1 VDLRISKIFPVGPRL
16 RIEGMVDAF
25 NLFNRE
31 NYNSYTLNET
41 SVLFGKGADGSLAR
55 RLQMGFRV
63 TF

>member
-1 VDLRISKIFPVGPRL
+1 MI
-16 RIEGMVDAF
+16 DAF

-31 NYNSYTLNET
+31 NYNSYTLTET
-41 SVLFGKGADGSLAR
+41 SPLLGQGSDGSLAR